1 MRNWLPV
8 LFLLACGGEAELDLR
23 YEAAGAYPV
32 GNTTIVVV
40 DSARSRTL
48 TVELW
53 YPAAESARAA
63 AAAGAPV
70 ESFVVGSD
78 ERDQY
83 RELLSSAPSGCPS
96 TATRS
101 ARDAEVA
108 AAGSWP
114 LLVFSHCHNCVRF
127 SSFSV
132 AERLAS
138 HGFVVAAPGHIGNT
152 LFDDLAGEGVE
163 LGAEFLS
170 VRGADISF
178 VLDVLLDPA
187 ATVVPEALRG
197 ALDSERV
204 GVFGHSYGAVTT
216 GLVLQDDARPRAG
229 LAIASPMDNP
239 LIGGVAIAEI
249 DDPVGFIVAIED
261 NSITEI
267 GNMFIRR
274 NFEDVAAPAWKAEVS
289 DAGHWSFSDICGLH
303 EQFAAG
309 CGQGERQTDLTEFT
323 YLPVTT
329 GIAVAQAYA
338 TAFFSAHL
346 LDDGK
351 AVRYLAEARPSELVF
366 IEQRDGDGANLRN
379 KRRE

>member
-1 MRNWLPV
+1 VRKWLLLIS
-8 LFLLACGGEAELDLR
+8 LFACGGEAELDLR
-23 YEAAGAYPV
+23 YESAGAYPV
-32 GNTTIVVV
+32 GNTTIAVV
-40 DSARSRTL
+40 DEVRSRSL
-48 TVELW
+48 TVEIW

-70 ESFVVGSD
+70 ESFVVDAD

-83 RELLSSAPSGCPS
+83 LDLLTDAPPGCPS

-108 AAGSWP
+108 ADGPWP
-114 LLVFSHCHNCVRF
+114 LLLFSHCHNCVRF
-127 SSFSV
+127 SSFSI

-152 LFDDLAGEGVE
+152 LFDDLAGQGVE
-163 LGAEFLS
+163 LGEEFLI
-170 VRGADISF
+170 VRAADISF

-187 ATVVPEALRG
+187 SAALPEQLRAT
-197 ALDSERV
+197 LDSERI
-204 GVFGHSYGAVTT
+204 GVYGHSYGAVTT

-229 LAIASPMDNP
+229 LAIASPMENP
-239 LIGGVAIAEI
+239 LIGGVSIAEI
-249 DDPVGFIVAIED
+249 DDPVGFIVAVED

-274 NFEDVAAPAWKAEVS
+274 NFDDVDAPAWKAEVS
-289 DAGHWSFSDICGLH
+289 DAGHWSFSDICALH
-303 EQFAAG
+303 DQFAAG

-323 YLPVTT
+323 YLPVAT
-329 GIAVAQAYA
+329 GLAVAQAYA

-346 LDDGK
+346 LDDGN
-351 AVRYLAEARPSELVF
+351 ALRYLAEPRPPELIL
-366 IEQRDGDGANLRN
+366 IEQRDP
-379 KRRE
+379 